1 MPTQPK
7 PTPLVTSVAVL
18 QALAV
23 GITMLSL
30 GGMTLYASDH
40 LRNSAAPLQPSA
52 ARTATPVT
60 TTTTRTTTGRIQLSA
75 GVPSTTARPVTST
88 HRS

>member
-1 MPTQPK
+1 MPSQPK
-7 PTPLVTSVAVL
+7 RTPLVTSVAVL
-18 QALAV
+18 RALAV

-30 GGMTLYASDH
+30 GGMTVYAGDH
-40 LRNSAAPLQPSA
+40 LRNSTAPLQPGAALTSA
-52 ARTATPVT
+52 PVAPS
-60 TTTTRTTTGRIQLSA
+60 TTRSTTGRIQLSA